1 MSSGRRPVSPTP
13 TLPRERGGSS
23 AEPYDLLVRGD
34 LVLPGAVLRGGALAV
49 RDGRIA
55 GVFEP
60 GVAVEAAEVRDYSGR
75 YVLPGL
81 VDTHVHLLSTPVEG
95 VATGTAAAAAGGV
108 TTIVDMPYDSPDPV
122 IEAGRFREKAA
133 QIAEQAHVDVGL
145 YATIAKVD
153 GIEAIPELLAAGPL
167 AFKLSLYETD
177 AHRFP
182 RIADGDLLAAFEAL
196 ADARLPVVLHAELQE
211 IVDRL
216 VARGLAAGEE
226 DPRAHGRSRPVV
238 SETAAVVKALELACW
253 SGARVHIAHVTHP
266 HGFRLID
273 YYRSLGADVTGETC
287 AHYLGLSEDDVA
299 ALGPIAKVNP
309 PIRDA
314 AAREGLWADLRAGRV
329 ATISTDHAPWPEEA
343 KRRPMLRAASGIPGL
358 ETFLPV
364 VFTEAAARRFPLP
377 DLVELVA
384 GRPADLFGLGDR
396 KGRLRPG
403 LDADLAVLD
412 ARRPWTFEAARSVT
426 SARWSPFAGRTFAG
440 RVEATFLRG
449 RPVYESGRVLATP
462 GTGRW
467 LERRAG

>member
-1 MSSGRRPVSPTP
+1 MADTF
-13 TLPRERGGSS
+13 
-23 AEPYDLLVRGD
+23 DLLVRGD
-34 LVLPGAVLRGGALAV
+34 LVLPGAVLRGGAVAV

-55 GVFEP
+55 GVLEP
-60 GVAVEAAEVRDYSGR
+60 GVTVDAVEVRDYSGR

-95 VATGTAAAAAGGV
+95 IATGTAAAAAGGV
-108 TTIVDMPYDSPDPV
+108 TTVVDMPYDSPDPV
-122 IEAGRFREKAA
+122 IEAGRFREKVA
-133 QIAEQAHVDVGL
+133 QVEEQAHVDVGL

-153 GIEAIPELLAAGPL
+153 GIEAIPELLAERPL

-196 ADARLPVVLHAELQE
+196 ADAGLPVVLHAELQE

-216 VARGLAAGEE
+216 VARGLAAGED
-226 DPRAHGRSRPVV
+226 DPGAHGRSRPVV
-238 SETAAVVKALELACW
+238 SETAAVAKALELARW
-253 SGARVHIAHVTHP
+253 SGARIHVAHVTHP
-266 HGFRLID
+266 HAFRLIEH
-273 YYRSLGADVTGETC
+273 YRGLGAAVSGETC
-287 AHYLGLSEDDVA
+287 AHYLSLSEDDVN

-314 AAREGLWADLRAGRV
+314 AAREGLWADLWAGRI

-343 KRRPMLRAASGIPGL
+343 KRRPMLRAASGMPGL
-358 ETFLPV
+358 ETFLPL

-377 DLVELVA
+377 DLAELVA

-403 LDADLAVLD
+403 LDADLAVFD
-412 ARRPWTFEAARSVT
+412 ARQPWTFAAERSLS
-426 SARWSPFAGRTFAG
+426 SAKWSPFDGRAFAG

-449 RPVYESGRVLATP
+449 RPVYESGRLPAGP
-462 GTGRW
+462 GAGRW
-467 LERRAG
+467 LGRSAAAPS

>member
-95 VATGTAAAAAGGV
+95 VATGTAAADAGGV
-108 TTIVDMPYDSPDPV
+108 STIVDMPYDSPDPV

-133 QIAEQAHVDVGL
+133 QVAEQAHVDVGL

-153 GIEAIPELLAAGPL
+153 GIQAIPELLAAGPL

-216 VARGLAAGEE
+216 VVRGLAAGEE
-226 DPRAHGRSRPVV
+226 DPGAHGRSRPVV

-426 SARWSPFAGRTFAG
+426 SARWSPFDGRTFAG

>member
-1 MSSGRRPVSPTP
+1 MCEIAGVF
-13 TLPRERGGSS
+13 
-23 AEPYDLLVRGD
+23 DLLVRGD
-34 LVLPGAVLRGGALAV
+34 LVLPGRILRGGAVAV

-55 GVFEP
+55 SVLEP
-60 GVAVEAAEVRDYSGR
+60 GVAAGAVETRDYSGR

-95 VATGTAAAAAGGV
+95 IARGTAAAAAGGV

-122 IEAGRFREKAA
+122 IGAGHFREKAA
-133 QIAEQAHVDVGL
+133 RVGEQAHVDVGL

-182 RIADGDLLAAFEAL
+182 RIADGDLLAAFEML
-196 ADARLPVVLHAELQE
+196 ADAGLPVVLHAELQE

-216 VARGLAAGEE
+216 VARGLAAGED
-226 DPRAHGRSRPVV
+226 DPGAHGRSRPVV

-253 SGARVHIAHVTHP
+253 SGARIHVAHVTHP
-266 HGFRLID
+266 HGFRLIEH
-273 YYRSLGADVTGETC
+273 YRDLGAGVSGETC
-287 AHYLGLSEDDVA
+287 AHYLALSEDDVA

-309 PIRDA
+309 PIRDS

-384 GRPADLFGLGDR
+384 GRPADLFGLGGR

-412 ARRPWTFEAARSVT
+412 ARQPWTFDAERSLS
-426 SARWSPFAGRTFAG
+426 SARWSPFHGRTFAG

-449 RPVYESGRVLATP
+449 RPIYESGRLLATP
-462 GTGRW
+462 GAGRW
-467 LERRAG
+467 LGRRS

>member
-1 MSSGRRPVSPTP
+1 MSSGRRRLPSTP
-13 TLPRERGGSS
+13 AVPREGEGSS
-23 AEPYDLLVRGD
+23 ADPFDLLIRGD
-34 LVLPGAVLRGGALAV
+34 LVLPGRVLAGGTVAV
-49 RDGRIA
+49 RGGRIA

-60 GVAVEAAEVRDYSGR
+60 DVAVEAAEVRDYSGR

-95 VATGTAAAAAGGV
+95 IATGTAAGAAGGV
-108 TTIVDMPYDSPDPV
+108 TTIVDMPYDSPEPV

-133 QIAEQAHVDVGL
+133 QVGEQAHVDVGL

-196 ADARLPVVLHAELQE
+196 ADSGLPVVLHAELQE

-226 DPRAHGRSRPVV
+226 DPGAHGRSRPVV

-266 HGFRLID
+266 HGFRLIE
-273 YYRSLGADVTGETC
+273 YYRGLGAAVSGETC
-287 AHYLGLSEDDVA
+287 AHYLALSDDDVA

-309 PIRDA
+309 PIRDS
-314 AAREGLWADLRAGRV
+314 AAREGLWADLWAGRV

-343 KRRPMLRAASGIPGL
+343 KRLPVLRAASGIPGL

-377 DLVELVA
+377 ELVELVA

-403 LDADLAVLD
+403 LDADLVVFD
-412 ARRPWTFEAARSVT
+412 ARQPWTFDASRSVS
-426 SARWSPFAGRTFAG
+426 SARWSPFDGRTFAG
-440 RVEATFLRG
+440 RVEATYLRG
-449 RPVYESGRVLATP
+449 RAVYESGRVLATP

-467 LERRAG
+467 LSR

>member
-1 MSSGRRPVSPTP
+1 MSSGRPPTP
-13 TLPRERGGSS
+13 PDPALPLDGGGSS
-23 AEPYDLLVRGD
+23 FDLLVRGD
-34 LVLPGAVLRGGALAV
+34 LVVPGRVLHGGALAV

-55 GVFEP
+55 GVFAP
-60 GVAVEAAEVRDYSGR
+60 GVTVEAAEVRDYPGR

-95 VATGTAAAAAGGV
+95 IARGTAAAAAGGV

-133 QIAEQAHVDVGL
+133 QVEEQTHVDVGL

-153 GIEAIPELLAAGPL
+153 GIEAIPELLTAGPL

-182 RIADGDLLAAFEAL
+182 RIADGDLLAAFQAL
-196 ADARLPVVLHAELQE
+196 AESGLPVVLHAELQE

-216 VARGLAAGEE
+216 VARGLAAGED
-226 DPRAHGRSRPVV
+226 DPGAHGRSRPVV

-253 SGARVHIAHVTHP
+253 SGARVHLAHVTHP
-266 HGFRLID
+266 HGFRLIE
-273 YYRSLGADVTGETC
+273 YYRGLGAAVSGETC
-287 AHYLGLSEDDVA
+287 AHYLALSEDDVA

-309 PIRDA
+309 PIRGA

-364 VFTEAAARRFPLP
+364 VFTEGAARRFPLP

-384 GRPADLFGLGDR
+384 GRPADLFGVGDR

-403 LDADLAVLD
+403 LDADLVVFD
-412 ARRPWTFEAARSVT
+412 ARQPSTFDASRSLS
-426 SARWSPFAGRTFAG
+426 SARWSPFDGRTFAG
-440 RVEATFLRG
+440 HVEATFLRG
-449 RPVYESGRVLATP
+449 RAVYESGRVVATP

-467 LERRAG
+467 LSR

>member
-1 MSSGRRPVSPTP
+1 M
-13 TLPRERGGSS
+13 
-23 AEPYDLLVRGD
+23 AEPFDLLVRGD
-34 LVLPGAVLRGGALAV
+34 LVLPGRVLRGGALAV

-55 GVFEP
+55 ELFGP
-60 GVAVEAAEVRDYSGR
+60 GAAVEAVETRDYSGR

-95 VATGTAAAAAGGV
+95 IERGTAAAAAGGV

-122 IEAGRFREKAA
+122 IEAGRFREKAG
-133 QIAEQAHVDVGL
+133 QVGELAHVDVGL

-182 RIADGDLLAAFEAL
+182 RIADGDLLAAFELL
-196 ADARLPVVLHAELQE
+196 AEAGLPVVLHAELQE

-216 VARGLAAGEE
+216 VARGLAAGED
-226 DPRAHGRSRPVV
+226 DPGAHGRSRPVV
-238 SETAAVVKALELACW
+238 SETAAVAKALELACW
-253 SGARVHIAHVTHP
+253 SGAHVHIAHVTHP
-266 HGFRLID
+266 HGFRLIEL
-273 YYRSLGADVTGETC
+273 YRGLGATVTGETC
-287 AHYLGLSEDDVA
+287 AHYLALSEDDVA

-358 ETFLPV
+358 ETLLPV

-412 ARRPWTFEAARSVT
+412 AREPWTFDAGRSLS
-426 SARWSPFAGRTFAG
+426 SARWSPFHGRTFAG

-449 RPVYESGRVLATP
+449 RPVYESGRLLGGP

-467 LERRAG
+467 LERRR

>member
-1 MSSGRRPVSPTP
+1 M
-13 TLPRERGGSS
+13 
-23 AEPYDLLVRGD
+23 AEPFDLLVRGD
-34 LVLPGAVLRGGALAV
+34 LVLPGRILRGGALAV
-49 RDGRIA
+49 RGGRIA

-60 GVAVEAAEVRDYSGR
+60 GVTVDAAEVRDYSGR

-95 VATGTAAAAAGGV
+95 IGRGTAAAAAGGV

-133 QIAEQAHVDVGL
+133 QVREQAHVDVGL

-196 ADARLPVVLHAELQE
+196 AGAGLPVVLHAELQE
-211 IVDRL
+211 IVDPL

-226 DPRAHGRSRPVV
+226 DPGAHGRSRPVV

-253 SGARVHIAHVTHP
+253 SGARVHLAHVTHP
-266 HGFRLID
+266 HGFRLIE
-273 YYRSLGADVTGETC
+273 YYRSLGARVSGETC
-287 AHYLGLSEDDVA
+287 AHYLALSEDDVA
-299 ALGPIAKVNP
+299 TLGPIAKVNP
-309 PIRDA
+309 PIRDV
-314 AAREGLWADLRAGRV
+314 AAREGLWADLWAGRV
-329 ATISTDHAPWPEEA
+329 ATISTDHAPWPLDA
-343 KRRPMLRAASGIPGL
+343 KRRSMLRAASGMPGL

-377 DLVELVA
+377 ELMELVA
-384 GRPADLFGLGDR
+384 GCPADLFGLGDR
-396 KGRLRPG
+396 KGRLQPG
-403 LDADLAVLD
+403 LDADLAVFD
-412 ARRPWTFEAARSVT
+412 ARQPWTFEAERSLS
-426 SARWSPFAGRTFAG
+426 SARWSPFDGRTFAG

-449 RPVYESGRVLATP
+449 RPIYESGRLLVEP
-462 GTGRW
+462 GVGRW
-467 LERRAG
+467 LGRASA

>member
-1 MSSGRRPVSPTP
+1 M
-13 TLPRERGGSS
+13 
-23 AEPYDLLVRGD
+23 AEPFDLLVHGD
-34 LVLPGAVLRGGALAV
+34 LVLPGRVLRGGALAV
-49 RDGRIA
+49 RDGRLA
-55 GVFEP
+55 GVLEP
-60 GVAVEAAEVRDYSGR
+60 GAAVEAAETRDYSGR

-95 VATGTAAAAAGGV
+95 IARGTAAAAAGGV

-122 IEAGRFREKAA
+122 IEAGHFREKAA
-133 QIAEQAHVDVGL
+133 RVGEQAHVDVGL

-182 RIADGDLLAAFEAL
+182 RIADGDLLAAFELL
-196 ADARLPVVLHAELQE
+196 ADAGLPVVLHAELQE

-216 VARGLAAGEE
+216 VARGLAAGED
-226 DPRAHGRSRPVV
+226 DPGAHGRSRPVV
-238 SETAAVVKALELACW
+238 SETAAVAKALELACW
-253 SGARVHIAHVTHP
+253 SGARVHVAHVTHP
-266 HGFRLID
+266 HGFRLIEH
-273 YYRSLGADVTGETC
+273 YRELGAAVSGETC
-287 AHYLGLSEDDVA
+287 AHYLALSEDDVA
-299 ALGPIAKVNP
+299 GLGPIAKVNP

-314 AAREGLWADLRAGRV
+314 GAREGLWADLWAGRV

-396 KGRLRPG
+396 KGRLQPG
-403 LDADLAVLD
+403 LDADLAVFD
-412 ARRPWTFEAARSVT
+412 ARQPWTFDASRSLS
-426 SARWSPFAGRTFAG
+426 SARWSPFDGHAFAG

-449 RPVYESGRVLATP
+449 RPVYESGRLLAAP

-467 LERRAG
+467 LERR

>member
-1 MSSGRRPVSPTP
+1 MPDTF
-13 TLPRERGGSS
+13 
-23 AEPYDLLVRGD
+23 DLLVRGD
-34 LVLPGAVLRGGALAV
+34 LVLPGGVLRGGGLAV
-49 RDGRIA
+49 RGGRIA
-55 GVFEP
+55 GVLEP
-60 GVAVEAAEVRDYSGR
+60 GVAVDAAETRDYRDR

-81 VDTHVHLLSTPVEG
+81 VDTHVHMLSTPVEG
-95 VATGTAAAAAGGV
+95 IARATAAAAAGGV

-122 IEAGRFREKAA
+122 IEAGRFREKVARVR
-133 QIAEQAHVDVGL
+133 AEAHVDVGL

-153 GIEAIPELLAAGPL
+153 GIEAVPELLAAGPL

-196 ADARLPVVLHAELQE
+196 AATDLPVVLHAELQE

-216 VARGLAAGEE
+216 VAHGLAAGEE
-226 DPRAHGRSRPVV
+226 DPGAHGRSRPVV
-238 SETAAVVKALELACW
+238 SETAAVAKALELARW
-253 SGARVHIAHVTHP
+253 SGARVHVAHVTHP
-266 HGFRLID
+266 HGFRLIE
-273 YYRSLGADVTGETC
+273 YYRGLGARVSGETC
-287 AHYLGLSEDDVA
+287 AHYLALSEDDVA
-299 ALGPIAKVNP
+299 ALGPVAKVNP

-329 ATISTDHAPWPEEA
+329 ATISTDHAPWPLEA

-377 DLVELVA
+377 ELVELVA
-384 GRPADLFGLGDR
+384 GRPADLFGVGDR

-403 LDADLAVLD
+403 LDADLVVFD
-412 ARRPWTFEAARSVT
+412 ARQPWTFDAGRSLS
-426 SARWSPFAGRTFAG
+426 SARWSPFDGRRFAG

-449 RPVYESGRVLATP
+449 RAIYEAGRLLSEP

-467 LERRAG
+467 LERGSGTLPARK

>member
-1 MSSGRRPVSPTP
+1 M
-13 TLPRERGGSS
+13 
-23 AEPYDLLVRGD
+23 AEPFDLVVRGD
-34 LVLPGAVLRGGALAV
+34 LVLPGRVLHGGALAV

-55 GVFEP
+55 GVFAPGEP
-60 GVAVEAAEVRDYSGR
+60 VDASETRDYPGR

-95 VATGTAAAAAGGV
+95 IATGTAAAAAGGV

-133 QIAEQAHVDVGL
+133 QVGEQAHVDVGL
-145 YATIAKVD
+145 YATIARVD

-182 RIADGDLLAAFEAL
+182 RIADGDLLGAFEAL
-196 ADARLPVVLHAELQE
+196 ADAGLPVVLHAELQE

-216 VARGLAAGEE
+216 VARGLAAGED
-226 DPRAHGRSRPVV
+226 DPGAHGRSRPVV
-238 SETAAVVKALELACW
+238 SETAAVAKALELACW
-253 SGARVHIAHVTHP
+253 SGARIHVAHVTHP
-266 HGFRLID
+266 HGFRLIE
-273 YYRSLGADVTGETC
+273 YYRGLGARVSGETC
-287 AHYLGLSEDDVA
+287 AHYLALSEDDVA

-314 AAREGLWADLRAGRV
+314 AAREGLWADLWAGRV
-329 ATISTDHAPWPEEA
+329 ATISTDHAPWPLDG

-364 VFTEAAARRFPLP
+364 VFTEAAARGFPLP
-377 DLVELVA
+377 ELVELVA

-403 LDADLAVLD
+403 LDADLTVLD
-412 ARRPWTFEAARSVT
+412 ARQPWTFDASRSLS
-426 SARWSPFAGRTFAG
+426 SARWSPFDGRAFTG

-449 RPVYESGRVLATP
+449 RPVYEAGRLLAEP

-467 LERRAG
+467 LAR

>member
-1 MSSGRRPVSPTP
+1 M
-13 TLPRERGGSS
+13 
-23 AEPYDLLVRGD
+23 AEPFDLLVRGD
-34 LVLPGAVLRGGALAV
+34 LVLPGRILRGGALAV
-49 RDGRIA
+49 RGGRIA

-60 GVAVEAAEVRDYSGR
+60 GVTVDAAEVRDYSGR

-95 VATGTAAAAAGGV
+95 IGRGTAAAAAGGV

-133 QIAEQAHVDVGL
+133 QVREQAHVDVGL

-196 ADARLPVVLHAELQE
+196 AGAGLPVVLHAELQE
-211 IVDRL
+211 IVDPL

-226 DPRAHGRSRPVV
+226 DPGAHGRSRPVV

-253 SGARVHIAHVTHP
+253 SGARVHLAHVTHP
-266 HGFRLID
+266 HGFRLIE
-273 YYRSLGADVTGETC
+273 YYRSLGARVSGETC
-287 AHYLGLSEDDVA
+287 AHYLALSEDEVA
-299 ALGPIAKVNP
+299 TLGPIAKVNP
-309 PIRDA
+309 PIRDV
-314 AAREGLWADLRAGRV
+314 AAREGLWADLWAGRV
-329 ATISTDHAPWPEEA
+329 ATISTDHAPWPLDA
-343 KRRPMLRAASGIPGL
+343 KRRSMLRAASGMPGL

-377 DLVELVA
+377 ELMELVA
-384 GRPADLFGLGDR
+384 GCPADLFGLGDR
-396 KGRLRPG
+396 KGRLQPG
-403 LDADLAVLD
+403 LDADLAVFD
-412 ARRPWTFEAARSVT
+412 ARQPWTFEAERSLS
-426 SARWSPFAGRTFAG
+426 SARWSPFDGRTFAG

-449 RPVYESGRVLATP
+449 RPIYESGRLLVEP
-462 GTGRW
+462 GVGRW
-467 LERRAG
+467 LGRASA

>member
-1 MSSGRRPVSPTP
+1 M
-13 TLPRERGGSS
+13 
-23 AEPYDLLVRGD
+23 RGD
-34 LVLPGAVLRGGALAV
+34 LVLPGRVLRGGALAV

-55 GVFEP
+55 DVFEP
-60 GVAVEAAEVRDYSGR
+60 GVAVDAAEVRDYAGR

-81 VDTHVHLLSTPVEG
+81 VDTHVHTLSTPAEG
-95 VATGTAAAAAGGV
+95 IARATAAAAAGGV
-108 TTIVDMPYDSPDPV
+108 TTIVDMPYDSPEPV
-122 IEAGRFREKAA
+122 IEAGRFREKVA
-133 QIAEQAHVDVGL
+133 QVREQAHVDVGL
-145 YATIAKVD
+145 YATIAKID
-153 GIEAIPELLAAGPL
+153 GVEAIPELVAAGPL

-196 ADARLPVVLHAELQE
+196 AASDLPIVLHAELQE

-216 VARGLAAGEE
+216 VARGLAAGED
-226 DPRAHGRSRPVV
+226 DPAAHGRSRPVV

-253 SGARVHIAHVTHP
+253 SGARVHVAHVTHP
-266 HGFRLID
+266 HGFRLIE
-273 YYRSLGADVTGETC
+273 YYRTLGARVSGETC
-287 AHYLGLSEDDVA
+287 AHYLALSEDDVA

-314 AAREGLWADLRAGRV
+314 SAREGLWADLWAGRV
-329 ATISTDHAPWPEEA
+329 ATISTDHAPWALEA

-364 VFTEAAARRFPLP
+364 VFTEAMARRFPLP
-377 DLVELVA
+377 DAVELVA
-384 GRPADLFGLGDR
+384 GRPADVFGLGAR
-396 KGRLRPG
+396 KGRLVPG

-412 ARRPWTFEAARSVT
+412 AREPWTFDAEQSLS
-426 SARWSPFAGRTFAG
+426 SARWSPFHGRRFAG

-449 RPVYESGRVLATP
+449 RPVYESGRLLAEP

-467 LERRAG
+467 LEGPTSAGTGR